1 VVKFALKTPGRRR
14 ANIFGILIFGAVSI
28 LLASGCSTTQRSTQ
42 SARTATEQLLISEA
56 VTRSLASEAGNLLPI
71 PPGSSVLVDG
81 SGFGGGGPDQAL
93 LQQMLIAWLGKQGY
107 LIQTDAG
114 KASHRVN
121 VVVEALGT
129 EFGGNFAGMPP
140 VQSQLIPFSLP
151 ELALF
156 KSQYQTGYA
165 KFHMNVY
172 ELPGGRLAGSTP
184 SFMADSYYNNYTIL
198 FLISF
203 TSTDLPHP
211 AEIGPFRTS
220 PQRQKTPGDG

>member
-1 VVKFALKTPGRRR
+1 M
-14 ANIFGILIFGAVSI
+14 NIFGILALGAVSI
-28 LLASGCSTTQRSTQ
+28 LLASGCSTTQRFTQ

-56 VTRSLASEAGNLLPI
+56 VTRSLPSGPAGLLPI
-71 PPGSSVLVDG
+71 PPGSSVLLDS

-107 LIQTDAG
+107 PIQADAS

-140 VQSQLIPFSLP
+140 VQSQLLPFSLP

-165 KFHMNVY
+165 KFHMNIY
-172 ELPGGRLAGSTP
+172 ELPGGGFAGSTP
-184 SFMADSYYNNYTIL
+184 SFMADSYYNSYTVL

-203 TSTDLPHP
+203 TTTDLPYPPH
-211 AEIGPFRTS
+211 IGPFRK
-220 PQRQKTPGDG
+220 PLQNQKMPGDG

>member
-1 VVKFALKTPGRRR
+1 MINIYGMLAL
-14 ANIFGILIFGAVSI
+14 GAVSL
-28 LLASGCSTTQRSTQ
+28 LLATGCSTTQRFTQ
-42 SARTATEQLLISEA
+42 SVRTATEQLLISEA
-56 VTRSLASEAGNLLPI
+56 VTRSLPSEPGGLLPI
-71 PPGSSVLVDG
+71 PPGSSVLLDS

-107 LIQTDAG
+107 PIQTDPG

-140 VQSQLIPFSLP
+140 VQSQLLPFSLP

-165 KFHMNVY
+165 KFHLNFY
-172 ELPGGRLAGSTP
+172 ELREGTFAGSTP
-184 SFMADSYYNNYTIL
+184 SFMADSYYNNYTLL

-203 TSTDLPHP
+203 TTTDLPYPPH
-211 AEIGPFRTS
+211 IGPFRK
-220 PQRQKTPGDG
+220 PLRGDKTYSNGD

>member
-1 VVKFALKTPGRRR
+1 M
-14 ANIFGILIFGAVSI
+14 NIFGILALGAVSI
-28 LLASGCSTTQRSTQ
+28 LLASGCSTTQRFSQ

-56 VTRSLASEAGNLLPI
+56 VTRSLPSGPGNLLPI
-71 PPGSSVLVDG
+71 PPGSSVLLDS

-107 LIQTDAG
+107 LIQTDAS

-140 VQSQLIPFSLP
+140 VQSQFIPFSLP

-165 KFHMNVY
+165 KFHMNIY
-172 ELPGGRLAGSTP
+172 ELPGGGFAGSTP
-184 SFMADSYYNNYTIL
+184 SFMADSYYNNYTVL

-220 PQRQKTPGDG
+220 PQNQKMPGDS